1 MSRLFFLPMAQTLR
15 QSMLHR
21 RLRAVLFFC
30 LLCCS
35 SVSTS
40 IRADTTL
47 VMASETAS
55 HTFKVR
61 GDQILITENS
71 LEESSDQTIL
81 YDRAKQKLV
90 IMNPTKKTF
99 LKLEAAKLE
108 EIEATVKGVLT
119 GLDQHL
125 ADLDLPATEDAQGS
139 EAEGGGQKEA
149 LLGLLRGA
157 LGEIDTKKLK
167 KSQKTYTLREKT
179 SRIAQWDCNVVD
191 KRNKGRRE
199 AAFYLVPREAL
210 DIPEEDYATLASLE
224 TFTSDLL
231 TALPVSDSILTAI
244 GPPDLHFPDGQIPIR
259 TINYSGEEKVVS
271 QITEVSFDALNPTDF
286 LVPDDY
292 TERSLDLPF

>member
-1 MSRLFFLPMAQTLR
+1 MAQTLR

-149 LLGLLRGA
+149 LLGSCGELLV
-157 LGEIDTKKLK
+157 
-167 KSQKTYTLREKT
+167 KSILRTEKVPEDLYSARED

-259 TINYSGEEKVVS
+259 TSTIRGGKSR
-271 QITEVSFDALNPTDF
+271 Q
-286 LVPDDY
+286 PDH
-292 TERSLDLPF
+292 